1 MRSSSGLRGAGT
13 LGARHALP
21 DGMYHPDHGDEQDA
35 APPRPDRL
43 ARLPE
48 QHFVAL
54 RGLVEAA
61 AGDRWRAAHRLEP
74 RQSRGRAAAACGRR
88 PLRRGAATDRSWVR
102 VAPGLPELKE
112 ALAERYRSLYGVEL
126 DPEREVA
133 VVPGTKTAVAELTL
147 VLADGGRKGG
157 AP

>member
-1 MRSSSGLRGAGT
+1 MIIQLSRS
-13 LGARHALP
+13 AL
-21 DGMYHPDHGDEQDA
+21 DEQDA

-102 VAPGLPELKE
+102 VAPRP
-112 ALAERYRSLYGVEL
+112 ARAE
-126 DPEREVA
+126 
-133 VVPGTKTAVAELTL
+133 
-147 VLADGGRKGG
+147 GG
-157 AP
+157 AGGALPVALRRRARSGAG